1 MAEATKPALQALK
14 FPCTVF
20 RTQRRMNDYAADD
33 MRCGDLSETQ
43 LKTNF
48 KLGDVSTKANPYTL
62 TKIAPFNQRNGMD
75 EKIEKV
81 TRQECAKI
89 LFEEFRTLSPSFS
102 LYGPYKHLI
111 GKMINHMQNG
121 NGSPFRDMSLD
132 AALKEQILSDSTKN
146 SSLQLIK
153 DTLNENIDWKNKL
166 YPVEKE
172 NRLKI
177 GISRGKLPKFDRLQD
192 NFNGL
197 GITVHDTYATH
208 ITIKSLQIDK
218 QRYRAIVHYNIQD
231 HFGLDDKDIIK
242 FRNYRFFRLWFVL
255 QRYNQFG
262 YKPFMTNMEVTIEID
277 GGRNDN

>member
-1 MAEATKPALQALK
+1 
-14 FPCTVF
+14 
-20 RTQRRMNDYAADD
+20 
-33 MRCGDLSETQ
+33 
-43 LKTNF
+43 
-48 KLGDVSTKANPYTL
+48 
-62 TKIAPFNQRNGMD
+62 
-75 EKIEKV
+75 
-81 TRQECAKI
+81 
-89 LFEEFRTLSPSFS
+89 
-102 LYGPYKHLI
+102 
-111 GKMINHMQNG
+111 MQNG